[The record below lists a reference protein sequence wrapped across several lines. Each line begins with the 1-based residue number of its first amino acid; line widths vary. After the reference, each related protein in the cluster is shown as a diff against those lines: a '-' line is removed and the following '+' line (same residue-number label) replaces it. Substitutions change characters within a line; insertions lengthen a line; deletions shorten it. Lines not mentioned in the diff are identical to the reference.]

1 VPEWAGKNQTLID
14 LNNIY
19 GSGKSL
25 PTTIIVLPLKEQKLA
40 AVRKELSDIHPEILL
55 FLFKIKK
62 LSVREI
68 SHNASQQTALAE
80 VSILSETDYQTRKN
94 LDAESYTLHLDIV
107 ENGNLEQCTYYMW
120 K

>member
-1 VPEWAGKNQTLID
+1 VSIQPHIFSNGYQIKFNEEPAPECRIGYIVPEWAGKNQTLID

-25 PTTIIVLPLKEQKLA
+25 PTTIIVLPLKEQKVA

-55 FLFKIKK
+55 SLFKIKK

-68 SHNASQQTALAE
+68 STMLASKLLLQRFLF
-80 VSILSETDYQTRKN
+80 
-94 LDAESYTLHLDIV
+94 
-107 ENGNLEQCTYYMW
+107 
-120 K
+120 